1 MTTDFNRMRDL
12 YCKFEKFVFDKRG
25 VSNIF
30 QVPDI
35 ECSTSV
41 ESVNRTLLWKVVGLY
56 KKLLSNNSISNRS
69 NDIISN
75 EIFSNGPY
83 IFKSLNDQL
92 AYHSKLYMDSLTNK
106 DFIHQISYEVYDPV
120 CKLSLDISYCQF

>member
-92 AYHSKLYMDSLTNK
+92 AYHSKVLEPNKGHEQSIPSYISNQTKNK
-106 DFIHQISYEVYDPV
+106 DHLILPT
-120 CKLSLDISYCQF
+120 K

>member
-83 IFKSLNDQL
+83 IFKSL
-92 AYHSKLYMDSLTNK
+92 K
-106 DFIHQISYEVYDPV
+106 DFIHQISYEVYDPG